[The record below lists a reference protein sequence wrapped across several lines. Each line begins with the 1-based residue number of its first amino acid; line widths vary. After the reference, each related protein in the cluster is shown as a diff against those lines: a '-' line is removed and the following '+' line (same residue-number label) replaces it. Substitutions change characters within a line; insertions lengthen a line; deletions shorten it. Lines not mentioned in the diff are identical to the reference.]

1 MFHDSGTYSKHLE
14 RPNYK
19 RHSLGHLTSPHDGF
33 QSSLSGNRGTA
44 CENATIRF
52 SCTGGGLP
60 LGLKLRLKLHAE
72 KENAR
77 THPERHQQQTERV
90 PDEMVNSVKTAV
102 QVTHLLNYG

>member
-1 MFHDSGTYSKHLE
+1 MMVSNQVY
-14 RPNYK
+14 
-19 RHSLGHLTSPHDGF
+19 
-33 QSSLSGNRGTA
+33 QGTA
-44 CENATIRF
+44 VPHVKTQRF
-52 SCTGGGLP
+52 VSHARGGGLP

-90 PDEMVNSVKTAV
+90 PDEMVNSIKTAV